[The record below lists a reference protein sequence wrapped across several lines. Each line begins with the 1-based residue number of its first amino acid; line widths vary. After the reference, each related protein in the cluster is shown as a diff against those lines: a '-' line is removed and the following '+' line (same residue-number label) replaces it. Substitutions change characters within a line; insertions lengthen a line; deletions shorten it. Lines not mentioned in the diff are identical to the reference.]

1 MWALRA
7 LAIML
12 SIQAGTPDPVE
23 IPLLDNNLD
32 ASIPPANVRPLIL
45 PSTKDSS
52 SHQGLPSKKH
62 SAASKSGK
70 CSPAAKYFYSSGK
83 LQDYLMGTLPQQIE
97 DMVKCEEVKM
107 GGLIGDVL
115 SLAEDTELLS
125 LLNIESLLQAA
136 GGLGLGKEGDDS
148 AKPSSDSKGSG
159 GLSKILSGGL
169 PILGSSLNLG
179 GDESPGK
186 GPLKKH
192 LSDITNS
199 LDGVVDDVS
208 NVKDSVQ
215 EKVNEV
221 VPDKIK
227 DSLEGVLKTK
237 TKDLGL
243 SFMVE
248 SVKEDETNITMAD
261 DEIQVHSEVTATIGG
276 KGLLGPVISLLQLQS
291 KMTVMI
297 KIGISSNNTQC
308 VTLDVQDTHIQ
319 VNTLSI
325 QLVET
330 LQESVPLPV
339 PLDLNDILPTLL
351 TIKINENLEESTS
364 CSIDLSGFN
373 DCKNTTGLFSYKIRT
388 PRISPEGLT
397 ILYCVKGNFSQKA
410 EPVIGSPLPPNPKNA
425 SISLTIS
432 SSMVTML
439 LKSVAENSS
448 VQMNDLKA
456 TLDHANYKFLEN
468 KTLIIT
474 YNFII
479 KRDGENF
486 VNGKTKLIISHN
498 SKISGYK
505 VSPDLKLISFQNRV
519 KPEEYR
525 EEVKDILSQLINKTW
540 SGITDYYKKMN
551 LPVGVSSL
559 PLKNAIVNSL
569 KSNDLQAAN

>member
-12 SIQAGTPDPVE
+12 SIQAGTLDPVG
-23 IPLLDNNLD
+23 ISLTDNNL
-32 ASIPPANVRPLIL
+32 AAPVPPVNPRPLIL
-45 PSTKDSS
+45 PSIKDSS
-52 SHQGLPSKKH
+52 SHQGLPSQKH
-62 SAASKSGK
+62 SAASKTGK
-70 CSPAAKYFYSSGK
+70 CSPAARYFYSSGK

-125 LLNIESLLQAA
+125 LLNIENLLQAA

-159 GLSKILSGGL
+159 GLSKVLSGGL

-179 GDESPGK
+179 DKSSEK
-186 GPLKKH
+186 GLLKKH
-192 LSDITNS
+192 LSNITNS

-208 NVKDSVQ
+208 NVKDSIQ

-237 TKDLGL
+237 NKDLGL

-248 SVKEDETNITMAD
+248 SVKEDETNIKMAA

-297 KIGISSNNTQC
+297 KIGISSNNTKC

-330 LQESVPLPV
+330 LEESVPLPV
-339 PLDLNDILPTLL
+339 PLDLNDILPMLL

-364 CSIDLSGFN
+364 CGIDLSGFN
-373 DCKNTTGLFSYKIRT
+373 DCKNTTGLFSYTIRT

-410 EPVIGSPLPPNPKNA
+410 EPVIGTPLCPNPKNA
-425 SISLTIS
+425 SIALTIS

-439 LKSVAENSS
+439 LKFVAENSS

-456 TLDHANYKFLEN
+456 KFDHVKYKFLEN
-468 KTLIIT
+468 KTLTIT
-474 YNFII
+474 YDFTI
-479 KRDGENF
+479 KRDGRNF
-486 VNGKTKLIISHN
+486 ANGKTKLIISHN

-505 VSPDLKLISFQNRV
+505 VSPDLKLISFQNSV

-525 EEVKDILSQLINKTW
+525 NEVEDTLSQLVNKTW
-540 SGITDYYKKMN
+540 SGIIDYYKKMN

-559 PLKNAIVNSL
+559 PLKNATVNSL